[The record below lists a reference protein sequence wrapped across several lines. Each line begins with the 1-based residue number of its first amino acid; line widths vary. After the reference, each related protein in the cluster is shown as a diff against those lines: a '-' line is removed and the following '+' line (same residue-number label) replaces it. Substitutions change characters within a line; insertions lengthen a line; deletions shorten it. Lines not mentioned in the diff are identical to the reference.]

1 MPGRP
6 SSDPPKPLSTMRL
19 SILIASALFVAIL
32 ALAPAAVAQTVSPNA
47 EEIKEPLTLT
57 LDEALQIALV
67 RNYAMRL
74 ERLNVEQASAQ
85 VREAWSDAWPL
96 VDATSSYTRNL
107 KSANPFAGSEAGG
120 LFSSFG
126 FIDWLSFNERAR
138 TDDDAE
144 TGPIDFDE
152 FLDRQEEGLEAIG
165 AGFGGDANPFA
176 VPNEFLNSVS
186 VTQRL
191 FSASLFVGIRGAK
204 RYKELTGETLKRQRQ
219 LVLHEVRQAFYQ
231 ALLSLKQVEVMR
243 LSVARTQATLDETIQ
258 RVAQGLTPKFQRL
271 TAEVELANLET
282 EQVEVAGRAAQALDN
297 LKMQIGIPV
306 DQPIRLRGD
315 LETEDR
321 GRFLTVSTEN
331 VTDLALRHRPDL
343 EQARIAVELQRID
356 RRRTQMQYLPELSA
370 VANLSYIG
378 RVPDDRTRIVSEDRD
393 NFIYRSESI
402 DFFSQSYWNPA
413 ISAGVRLTWN
423 IFNGFRT
430 SAQAQQRSLA
440 LHQAELQYDQAV
452 QQIRM
457 DVQGTLRDLETA
469 QQRILAQDQ
478 NVRRAEL
485 NYEYARARLAEG
497 VASPAEER
505 NASEQLD
512 QSRLNRLRAL
522 YDYLVAQSALETS
535 LGMTQWNAEDP
546 QLTKK

>member
-1 MPGRP
+1 MPNVRP
-6 SSDPPKPLSTMRL
+6 SF
-19 SILIASALFVAIL
+19 LIANVLFAGSLTFASTTL
-32 ALAPAAVAQTVSPNA
+32 AQNTPEGTQ
-47 EEIKEPLTLT
+47 EPLTLT

-67 RNYAMRL
+67 RNYAVRL

-85 VREAWSDAWPL
+85 VREAWGDAWPL
-96 VDATSSYTRNL
+96 IDLTSNYTRNL

-138 TDDDAE
+138 TDDDAA
-144 TGPIDFDE
+144 TGPIDFDD
-152 FLDRQEEGLEAIG
+152 FLDRQEGGLEAIG
-165 AGFGGDANPFA
+165 ATFGGDANPFA
-176 VPNEFLNSVS
+176 VPNEFLSSVS
-186 VTQRL
+186 VTQKI
-191 FSASLFVGIRGAK
+191 FSASLFVGIRGA
-204 RYKELTGETLKRQRQ
+204 RHYKDLTDENLNRQRQ
-219 LVLHEVRQAFYQ
+219 LVLHEVRRAFYQ
-231 ALLSLKQVEVMR
+231 ALLSLKQVEVARM
-243 LSVARTQATLDETIQ
+243 SVERTRATLNETMQ
-258 RVAQGLTPKFQRL
+258 RVAQGLAPKFQRL

-282 EQVEVAGRAAQALDN
+282 EQVEIAGAAAQALDN

-306 DQPIRLRGD
+306 EQPIRLRGD

-331 VTDLALRHRPDL
+331 AVDLALQHRPDL
-343 EQARIAVELQRID
+343 KQARLAIELQRVD
-356 RRRTQMQYLPELSA
+356 RRLAMTQYMPELNA
-370 VANLSYIG
+370 VANISYIG
-378 RVPDDRTRIVSEDRD
+378 RVPDNRTQIVSEDRD

-430 SAQAQQRSLA
+430 SARVQQRSVA
-440 LHQAELQYDQAV
+440 LHQAELQYDQTL

-457 DVQGTLRDLETA
+457 DVQGALRDLDAA

-478 NVRRAEL
+478 NVRRAEV

-497 VASPAEER
+497 VASPVEER

-535 LGMTQWNAEDP
+535 LGATQWNAEAP
-546 QLTKK
+546 RLTNK

>member
-1 MPGRP
+1 M
-6 SSDPPKPLSTMRL
+6 MR
-19 SILIASALFVAIL
+19 SPILLASALFVAVL
-32 ALAPAAVAQTVSPNA
+32 ALAPATVAQTVSPNA
-47 EEIKEPLTLT
+47 PEGREPLTLT
-57 LDEALQIALV
+57 LEEALQIALV
-67 RNYAMRL
+67 RNYAMRV
-74 ERLNVEQASAQ
+74 ERLNVEQAAAQ
-85 VREAWSDAWPL
+85 VRESWADTWPL
-96 VDATSSYTRNL
+96 VDVTSSYTRNL

-126 FIDWLSFNERAR
+126 FVDWLSFNERAR
-138 TDDDAE
+138 TDDDTE

-152 FLDRQEEGLEAIG
+152 FTDRQEDGLDAIG

-176 VPNEFLNSVS
+176 VPNEFLSSVS
-186 VTQRL
+186 VTQKL
-191 FSASLFVGIRGAK
+191 FSASLFVGIQGAK
-204 RYKELTGETLKRQRQ
+204 QYKNLTEETLKRQQQ
-219 LVLHEVRQAFYQ
+219 LVLHDVRQAFYQ
-231 ALLSLKQVEVMR
+231 ALLSLKQADVAR
-243 LSVARTQATLDETIQ
+243 LSVARTRATLDETVQ
-258 RVAQGLTPKFQRL
+258 RVAQGLAPKVQRL

-282 EQVEVAGRAAQALDN
+282 EQVEITGRAAQALDN

-331 VTDLALRHRPDL
+331 AVDLALRHRPDL
-343 EQARIAVELQRID
+343 EQARISIDLQRIN
-356 RRRTQMQYLPELSA
+356 RRVAQMQYVPELNA

-393 NFIYRSESI
+393 NFIYRSESV

-430 SAQAQQRSLA
+430 SAQVQQRSVA
-440 LHQAELQYDQAV
+440 LHQAELQYDQAL

-457 DVQGTLRDLETA
+457 DVQGALRDLDA
-469 QQRILAQDQ
+469 ARQRILAQDQ

-485 NYEYARARLAEG
+485 SYEYARARLSEG
-497 VASPAEER
+497 LASPVEER

-535 LGMTQWNAEDP
+535 LGVAQWNAEEP
-546 QLTKK
+546 RLTNK

>member
-1 MPGRP
+1 
-6 SSDPPKPLSTMRL
+6 MRR
-19 SILIASALFVAIL
+19 SVPIASALFAAALFAAAL
-32 ALAPAAVAQTVSPNA
+32 ALAPPSAAQTMLPEA
-47 EEIKEPLTLT
+47 GEPREPLTLT

-67 RNYAMRL
+67 RNYAIRV
-74 ERLNVEQASAQ
+74 ERMNVEQASAQ
-85 VREAWSDAWPL
+85 VREAWGDAWPL
-96 VDATSSYTRNL
+96 VDLTSSYTRNL

-126 FIDWLSFNERAR
+126 FTDWLSFNERAR
-138 TDDDAE
+138 TDDDAA
-144 TGPIDFDE
+144 TVPIDFDE
-152 FLDRQEEGLEAIG
+152 FSDRQEDGLDAIG

-186 VTQRL
+186 VTQKI
-191 FSASLFVGIRGAK
+191 FSASLFVGIRGSQY
-204 RYKELTGETLKRQRQ
+204 YKDLTDETLKRQRQ
-219 LVLHEVRQAFYQ
+219 LVLHEVRRAFYQ
-231 ALLSLKQVEVMR
+231 ALLSLKQAEVAH
-243 LSVARTQATLDETIQ
+243 LSVERTRATLDETVQ
-258 RVAQGLTPKFQRL
+258 RVAQGLAPKFQRL

-282 EQVEVAGRAAQALDN
+282 EQVEIAGAAAQALDN

-306 DQPIRLRGD
+306 EQPIRLRGD

-321 GRFLTVSTEN
+321 GRFLTVSTESA
-331 VTDLALRHRPDL
+331 VDLALRHRPDL
-343 EQARIAVELQRID
+343 EQARIAVTLQRVN
-356 RRRTQMQYLPELSA
+356 RRLAQMEYMPAVDA
-370 VANLSYIG
+370 VANISYIG
-378 RVPDDRTRIVSEDRD
+378 RVPDDRTRIITEDRD
-393 NFIYRSESI
+393 NFTYRSESV

-413 ISAGVRLTWN
+413 VSAGLRLTWN

-430 SAQAQQRSLA
+430 SAQVQQRSVA
-440 LHQAELQYDQAV
+440 LHQAELQYDQTL

-457 DVQGTLRDLETA
+457 DVQGALRDLDAA

-497 VASPAEER
+497 VASPVEER
-505 NASEQLD
+505 TASEQLD

-535 LGMTQWNAEDP
+535 LGMTQWNAEEP
-546 QLTKK
+546 RLTNK